1 MRHYELVL
9 LVHPDQSEQV
19 PEMINRYEETVKKSN
34 GIIHRTEDIGR
45 RALAYTIEDMHK
57 AHYVLMNIES
67 DESVISELESLFK
80 FNDSIMRH
88 LIVKSNKAETGIS
101 KLLELHNKKDD
112 FKKKRVNSRKIDE
125 KTKEKDKTNDDSSNV
140 DKEDKE
146 KVESQ
151 EEEKNDP
158 QEKVIVDKQK
168 EEEKNDLQEK
178 VIVDEKN
185 TTEEKVE
192 EEDHEKKEG

>member
-1 MRHYELVL
+1 MRKL
-9 LVHPDQSEQV
+9 S
-19 PEMINRYEETVKKSN
+19 KKSN

-45 RALAYTIEDMHK
+45 RSLAYTIEDMHK

-112 FKKKRVNSRKIDE
+112 SKKKRVNSRKIDE

-146 KVESQ
+146 KVDSQ

-158 QEKVIVDKQK
+158 QEKVIDDEQK